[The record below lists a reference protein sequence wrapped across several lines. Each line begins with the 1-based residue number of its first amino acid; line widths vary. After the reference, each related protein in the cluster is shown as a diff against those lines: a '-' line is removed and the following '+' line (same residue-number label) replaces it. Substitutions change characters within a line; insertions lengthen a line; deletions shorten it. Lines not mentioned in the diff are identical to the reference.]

1 MTEDARARGS
11 PTRAPHSHLL
21 TPFVPEQR
29 DAAIHQKSNHRSCLF
44 PLKEAFLIRST
55 PELPPHFLGEFIPE
69 HPRGGPRAG
78 ERETPS
84 LRRAPL
90 YLSPAPF
97 KRRERGSPGSS
108 GRSQDH
114 LICSGG
120 TASWCRWRAR
130 RSNVFCRIYRTKQE
144 KNGKNVNYIID
155 FQVVNILQWNSSKIS
170 SEAADAAE

>member
-78 ERETPS
+78 ERETPPHAERLFIYLQRL
-84 LRRAPL
+84 LRGENVAPQ
-90 YLSPAPF
+90 
-97 KRRERGSPGSS
+97 GVPG
-108 GRSQDH
+108 
-114 LICSGG
+114 
-120 TASWCRWRAR
+120 AR
-130 RSNVFCRIYRTKQE
+130 RTI
-144 KNGKNVNYIID
+144 
-155 FQVVNILQWNSSKIS
+155 
-170 SEAADAAE
+170 